1 MKALIDTC
9 VVIDVL
15 QRRNPFF
22 DDAYKVFML
31 CANKKFE
38 GYLSAKSITDI
49 YYLTHRS
56 THSNDVSKE
65 ALRKLFVLFDL
76 MDTAATDVKHAI
88 DSDVSDY
95 EDAVMIE
102 TAKRS
107 RVDCIVTRN
116 SKDYSASSV
125 PVFTPERF
133 VKLIENLDVG
143 GC

>member
-9 VVIDVL
+9 VIIDVL

-22 DDAYKVFML
+22 DDAYKIFML
-31 CANKKFE
+31 CANGKFE

-56 THSNDVSKE
+56 THSNDVTKE
-65 ALRKLFVLFDL
+65 ALRKLFVLFNL
-76 MDTAATDVKHAI
+76 LDTASTDVKLAL
-88 DSDVSDY
+88 DSNVSDY

-107 RVDCIVTRN
+107 GMDCIVTRN
-116 SKDYSASSV
+116 IKDHSTSSV
-125 PVFTPERF
+125 PVFTLEQF
-133 VKLIENLDVG
+133 VKRVKKRPLF
-143 GC
+143 

>member
-1 MKALIDTC
+1 M
-9 VVIDVL
+9 
-15 QRRNPFF
+15 
-22 DDAYKVFML
+22 
-31 CANKKFE
+31 
-38 GYLSAKSITDI
+38 
-49 YYLTHRS
+49 
-56 THSNDVSKE
+56 
-65 ALRKLFVLFDL
+65 RKLFVLFDL
-76 MDTAATDVKHAI
+76 LDTVAMDVKLAI
-88 DSDVSDY
+88 NSDVSDY

-143 GC
+143 GY